1 MMSIKLYDL
10 AGAEEARRFSPYCW
24 RTKLALA
31 HKGLKAET
39 IPWRLTEKE
48 RIAFAGSERVPV
60 IVDGSTHVAD
70 SWAIAVYL
78 EKAYP
83 DSALLFGG
91 DSGMALSRFVNFWAD
106 TVMFPA
112 IGPIVL
118 MDVYNGL
125 HEKDRDYFRRS
136 REARFGMTLEAF
148 TANPETRVAE
158 FSKAI
163 DPIRKTLE
171 AQPYLGG
178 ERPYYADY
186 IVFGGF
192 QFARC
197 VSPYRLL
204 EPSDPVYAWRR
215 RMLEAFG
222 GMAGEALGYPA

>member
-1 MMSIKLYDL
+1 VSIKLYDL
-10 AGAEEARRFSPYCW
+10 AAADDDRRFSPYCW

-31 HKGLKAET
+31 HKGLEAET
-39 IPWRLTEKE
+39 IPWRLTEKD

-60 IVDGSTHVAD
+60 IVDGPKHVAD

-83 DSALLFGG
+83 SAASLFGG
-91 DSGMALSRFVNFWAD
+91 NIGMALSRFVNFWAD
-106 TVMFPA
+106 TVMLPA

-118 MDVYNGL
+118 MDVFNSL
-125 HEKDRDYFRRS
+125 HKKDRDYFRKS
-136 REARFGMTLEAF
+136 REARFGTTLEAF
-148 TANPETRVAE
+148 TANPEPRVAA

-163 DPIRKTLE
+163 EPIRKTLE
-171 AQPYLGG
+171 TQPYLGG
-178 ERPYYADY
+178 ERPHYADY

-197 VSPYRLL
+197 VSPRALL
-204 EPSDPVYAWRR
+204 EPSDPVYGWRR

-222 GMAGEALGYPA
+222 GMAGKALGYPV